1 MDVDPSLAYRDYTEY
16 GKREAVRQLQLI
28 KALYTMDFIH
38 FGMPLDEIIEK
49 LKEHKVISTSNVG
62 LEGSVNQRF
71 SRLLCVRQREAYY
84 RLLEKLVSFSP
95 YIQWDDECDE
105 KLEWLNENG
114 HLPSLCV
121 ISFFFW
127 KEFCDILCFME
138 RRFHPLIR
146 EGHKDVLL
154 AVIKRRSI
162 GARREVEQG
171 FERYGC
177 LLTTHSDFIENYIEE
192 RKHASKRLECL
203 QSIHLGGFGLTWKM
217 EPEDESRRRQKE
229 YLIDGELVV
238 GTVFEIFGWTMDR
251 Y

>member
-1 MDVDPSLAYRDYTEY
+1 MKPKGKRSSSTKDYTEY

-114 HLPSLCV
+114 HLPSLCGD
-121 ISFFFW
+121 
-127 KEFCDILCFME
+127 EFCDILCFME